1 MKDQHIKENIMRELT
16 EMGEKPEAEDR
27 KNIIHHIAKNIIYL
41 TRSLLS
47 TLLTGNPARVFK

>member
-27 KNIIHHIAKNIIYL
+27 KNIIHHIAKKYNII
-41 TRSLLS
+41 
-47 TLLTGNPARVFK
+47 